1 MILNKRQIRQLKSM
15 ATTLESK
22 YQVGKNGITGTL
34 IEILDKGIEKNE
46 LIKISLM
53 KCCMPDKKEIAN
65 ELANKLHAE
74 LITIVGGVIV
84 LYRKNLKEP
93 KITLVD

>member
-1 MILNKRQIRQLKSM
+1 MILNKRQIRQLKGIAS
-15 ATTLESK
+15 TLDSK
-22 YQVGKNGITGTL
+22 YQVGKNGITDTL

-53 KCCMPDKKEIAN
+53 KCVVKDKKEIASV
-65 ELANKLHAE
+65 LSFRLHAE
-74 LITIVGGVIV
+74 IITIIGNVIV

-93 KITLVD
+93 HIVLVD

>member
-34 IEILDKGIEKNE
+34 IEILDKGIEKHE